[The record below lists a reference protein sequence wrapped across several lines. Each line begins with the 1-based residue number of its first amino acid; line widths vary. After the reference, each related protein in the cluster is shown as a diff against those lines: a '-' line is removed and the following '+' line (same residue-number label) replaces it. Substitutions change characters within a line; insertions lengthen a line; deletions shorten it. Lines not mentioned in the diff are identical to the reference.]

1 MAKTPYRGPETVA
14 NPSLDFWSLGPRSG
28 GELGAEARE
37 LGVERGAWT
46 CRAVPSD
53 QAQGRG
59 HELNPQATVLEDND
73 LALPGW
79 ALRFTRGEGHS
90 GRFY

>member
-14 NPSLDFWSLGPRSG
+14 NPSLDFWSLGLRSG
-28 GELGAEARE
+28 GE

-53 QAQGRG
+53 KAQGRG